1 MRNLLLLIV
10 LTTFFIFHFHSNGYS
25 QSCVPTNLNNSTIN
39 LPCGAPCTTLSFQV
53 PHLKTTRTYALNAIP
68 YTPFPYVVTTGGV
81 EDPLLYSDDK
91 YSSAFQLP
99 FSFCFYDSS
108 YSNVVI
114 GSNGLISFDE
124 TNQSC
129 DNAYEITG
137 TIPGAATDIQCS
149 QLSEYYPRA
158 SIMAAYS
165 DLLPTVAGSPAGM
178 KIQWRVE
185 GTAPCRKFV
194 VSYFK
199 VGSYFN
205 KACSDITPNTF
216 QIVLYESTGLIDI
229 YIENKTCYP
238 TPSQPGKAILGIQN
252 WARNAA
258 VAAPGKNG
266 TLWNSEL
273 EGYRFTPNGGTSKFV
288 SSQLLNMA
296 GTVLAAADTAT
307 TVAGLLNI
315 SFPNFCPPPGAT
327 QYVVRTTFAAC
338 PAGGNLISLD
348 TVTLSRNNTLPVTTV
363 LTPTTCGNNAGSIT
377 VNVATGAGTSPYLF
391 SLNAGTPQTSNVF
404 SSLAAGTYTV
414 LATDA
419 SGCDTT
425 YQVNIIAST
434 SLTNTATSNDAT
446 CPGLNNGSITV
457 TPTSGTAPY
466 TFSFNGG
473 TAQPTG
479 TFLNLAAGNYTIV
492 FTDALLCTGSVTV
505 AVAPGTAIT
514 ANSTSTA
521 TSCAGASDG
530 TITVTPTSGVA
541 PYTYSLD
548 GGAFLPANIF
558 SGVSSGTRSIVV
570 RDSRG
575 CTVTISRLVT
585 AGLGLTSNIFST
597 ALSCP
602 GANNGTVTLV
612 PTNGLAPYTFRIDGG
627 LAQAT
632 GIFTG
637 LTAGL
642 HTIVFTDANG
652 CTGNS
657 SIIVGPGTGSST
669 GSSSNSTSCPG
680 GLDGIIIITPVT
692 GAVYTLNPGNITN
705 TTGIFTGL
713 AAGTYSAS
721 FVVPPSACLGT
732 VTPASIIVGSGPVIS
747 GTATGGST
755 SCATVND
762 GTITVTS
769 PNTAGTIFTLNP
781 GGVTSS
787 TGIFTGL
794 APGTYAINFLTAAG
808 CAGTVT
814 SNPVVTAGSVL
825 SSTFT
830 QANPVCANI
839 NDGSISIIPQ
849 AGAAAPFTV
858 TLTGPGGPYK
868 TTSNSP
874 VVFNNLAPGN
884 YSFTYASA
892 NGCTGPG
899 ASVVLTSN
907 NVLSTPAVI
916 AMPLCNGAANGTVT
930 FSPAGGAGPYQ
941 YSSNGGA
948 TYQASRS
955 FGGLAAATHSFRIKD
970 NVGCIKD
977 TTIALTQP
985 TVLSATAL
993 SNATAGCG
1001 NNDGS
1006 VTAAGLGGTNPYAYT
1021 IAGPTVNTSGAISGI
1036 FTGLGSGKY
1045 TVTVADAKGC
1055 TKTATAI
1062 VTLVDNMFLNV
1073 GVDTTVCMESSVT
1086 FNVKTNS
1093 GTSIFAWRSNDA
1105 PPGTISNAGVKNTT
1119 VSPTDTASFI
1129 LNATWGICVRDDTIK
1144 VSVLR
1149 KPIANAGKDTAIC
1162 NISFATLRGS
1172 ATNLSGTVN
1181 YKWSPIT
1188 GSPALGVD
1196 PTKSTT
1202 NVYPPG
1208 NNTTYVYTLTVT
1220 DNYNCKFSVTDQ
1232 VSVRVQPPVPANA
1245 GMDTTAIKGVAH
1257 QLYGSGGTSYIW
1269 SPASLLNS
1277 AVIQNP
1283 IVTLQNDTRF
1293 ELRVTDPAGCIG
1305 YDSVFVKVYLGPAYY
1320 IPNAFSPNGD
1330 GQNDVFRAIP
1340 VGITNT
1346 EWFRIFNRYGQMIFQ
1361 TNAGMKGW
1369 DGTYKGKK
1377 QPVGA
1382 YIWIIKGTDK
1392 NGKPVEMK
1400 GTVMLVQ

>member
-1 MRNLLLLIV
+1 MLLLIV
-10 LTTFFIFHFHSNGYS
+10 PTTFFILQFHSNGYS

-39 LPCGAPCTTLSFQV
+39 LSCGTPCTRLSFQV
-53 PHLKTTRTYALNAIP
+53 PHLKSTSTYAFNAIP
-68 YTPFPYVVTTGGV
+68 YAPLTYIVTTGGV
-81 EDPLLYSDDK
+81 EDPLLYNDDK
-91 YSSAFQLP
+91 FSSVFQLP
-99 FSFCFYDSS
+99 FAFCFYDSN
-108 YSNVVI
+108 YSKVII
-114 GSNGLISFDE
+114 GSNGLITFDE

-129 DNAYEITG
+129 DNAYEING
-137 TIPGAATDIQCS
+137 TIPGAASDVQCS
-149 QLSEYYPRA
+149 QFSEYYPRA
-158 SIMAAYS
+158 AIMAVYS
-165 DLLPTVAGSPAGM
+165 DLFPTIAGSPAGM
-178 KIQWRVE
+178 KIQWRIE
-185 GTAPCRKFV
+185 GMAPCRKFV
-194 VSYFK
+194 VSFFK
-199 VGSYFN
+199 VGTFGN
-205 KACSDITPNTF
+205 TLCSNTTPNTF
-216 QIVLYESTGLIDI
+216 QIILYESTGLVDI
-229 YIENKTCYP
+229 FIENKTCFS
-238 TPSQPGKAILGIQN
+238 TSANLGAAILGMQN
-252 WARNAA
+252 WDRNAA
-258 VAAPGKNG
+258 VAAPGKNA
-266 TLWNSEL
+266 TRWSSVN

-315 SFPNFCPPPGAT
+315 SFPNICPLPGAT
-327 QYVVRTTFAAC
+327 QYVVRTTFASC
-338 PAGGNLISLD
+338 PTGGNLISLD
-348 TVTLSRNNTLPVTTV
+348 TVTVSRNNTLPVTTV
-363 LTPTTCGNNAGSIT
+363 ITPTTCGNSAGAIT
-377 VNVATGAGTSPYLF
+377 VNVATGIGTTPYLF

-404 SSLAAGTYTV
+404 SNLAAGTYMV

-419 SGCDTT
+419 TGCDTS
-425 YQVNIIAST
+425 YLVNIVASSSLISTVT
-434 SLTNTATSNDAT
+434 STNAI

-466 TFSFNGG
+466 TFSSNGG
-473 TAQPTG
+473 TTQATG
-479 TFLNLAAGNYTIV
+479 AFINLTAGSYTIV

-530 TITVTPTSGVA
+530 TITVTPTSGVS
-541 PYTYSLD
+541 PYTFSLD

-558 SGVSSGTRSIVV
+558 SGVSSGTHSIVV
-570 RDSRG
+570 KDSRG
-575 CTVTISRLVT
+575 CTVTISRLVA
-585 AGLGLTSNIFST
+585 AGSSLTGNIFST

-612 PTNGLAPYTFRIDGG
+612 PTNGLAPYSFRIDGG
-627 LAQAT
+627 PAQAT
-632 GIFTG
+632 GTFTG

-642 HTIVFTDANG
+642 HTVIFNDANG
-652 CTGNS
+652 CSGS
-657 SIIVGPGTGSST
+657 GSIIVGPGTGSST
-669 GSSSNSTSCPG
+669 GSFSTSTSCPG
-680 GLDGIIIITPVT
+680 GFDGIITITPVT

-713 AAGTYSAS
+713 AAGTYSAN
-721 FVVPPSACLGT
+721 FVVPPSTCVGT
-732 VTPASIIVGSGPVIS
+732 VAPAGIVVGSGPTLS
-747 GTATGGST
+747 GTANGGST
-755 SCATVND
+755 SCATGND

-830 QANPVCANI
+830 QANPACANV

-858 TLTGPGGPYK
+858 TLTGPGGPYN

-874 VVFNNLAPGN
+874 IVFNNLAPGN
-884 YSFTYASA
+884 YSFIYFSA

-899 ASVVLTSN
+899 ANVLLTSN
-907 NVLSTPAVI
+907 NALLTPALI
-916 AMPLCNGAANGTVT
+916 TMPLCNGAANGTVT
-930 FSPAGGAGPYQ
+930 FSPIGGAGPYQ
-941 YSSNGGA
+941 YSSDGGV
-948 TYQASRS
+948 TYQASRG
-955 FGGLAAATHSFRIKD
+955 FGGLAAAPHSFRIKD

-977 TTIALTQP
+977 TTIVLTQP
-985 TVLSATAL
+985 TLLSANAL

-1006 VTAAGLGGTNPYAYT
+1006 VTATALGGTNPYAYT
-1021 IAGPTVNTSGAISGI
+1021 IAGPTVNTSGAINGI
-1036 FTGLGSGKY
+1036 FTGLGPGNY
-1045 TVTVADAKGC
+1045 TVTVTDTKGC

-1062 VTLVDNMFLNV
+1062 VTSVDNMFLNA
-1073 GVDTTVCMESSVT
+1073 GRDTTVCMESSVT
-1086 FNVKTNS
+1086 FNVKTNF

-1105 PPGTISNAGVKNTT
+1105 PPGTISNPGAKNAT
-1119 VSPTDTASFI
+1119 VSPTDTATFI
-1129 LNATWGICVRDDTIK
+1129 LNATWGTCVRDDTIK
-1144 VSVLR
+1144 VNVLR
-1149 KPIANAGKDTAIC
+1149 KPNANAGKDTAIC
-1162 NISFATLRGS
+1162 DISFATLRGS

-1208 NNTTYVYTLTVT
+1208 NNTTYVYTLTIT
-1220 DNYNCKFSVTDQ
+1220 DNYNCKFNVTDQ

-1269 SPASLLNS
+1269 SPASLLNN
-1277 AVIQNP
+1277 AIIQNP

-1340 VGITNT
+1340 VGIANT
-1346 EWFRIFNRYGQMIFQ
+1346 EWFRIFNRYGQMVFQ
-1361 TNAGMKGW
+1361 TNAWMKGW

-1377 QPVGA
+1377 QPIGA
-1382 YIWIIKGTDK
+1382 YVWIIKGTDK